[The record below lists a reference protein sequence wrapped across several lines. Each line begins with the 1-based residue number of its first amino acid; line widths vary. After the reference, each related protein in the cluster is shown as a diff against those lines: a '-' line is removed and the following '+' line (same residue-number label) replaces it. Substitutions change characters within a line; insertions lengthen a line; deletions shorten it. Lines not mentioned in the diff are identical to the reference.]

1 MPEFGQNKSIDGRIM
16 STQGNVKESQSAV
29 KDSNGTILYKL
40 AGVTALVLLAYSLV
54 TMVLMVTFG
63 GQPQTAQAVFAMLQT
78 NRLVGFLRLDG
89 LTILVMPL
97 YFLLFF
103 GLYTVLK
110 ESDGAFAGLASLLVF
125 AGLTL
130 FLATPS
136 VFSWLALCD
145 KFAASTDPVQKN
157 LLLAAGEAI
166 LASDLW
172 HGSGAILGGILLQTG
187 ASVMALVMLGSRAFG
202 RLTAWLGV
210 VMFGLDLAHLL
221 IAFFFPAGGVI
232 LMAIAG
238 TLYLAWF
245 PLLARDFFRLAR
257 PSSE

>member
-1 MPEFGQNKSIDGRIM
+1 MSASAKAIPNEFKTAG
-16 STQGNVKESQSAV
+16 
-29 KDSNGTILYKL
+29 L
-40 AGVTALVLLAYSLV
+40 ASSWQRLCQLGGIIALVMLGYSLA
-54 TMVLMVTFG
+54 TMLLMVAFG
-63 GQPQTAQAVFAMLQT
+63 GQPATAQAAYAMLQA

-103 GLYTVLK
+103 SLYTVLK
-110 ESDGAFAGLASLLVF
+110 HKDAIFAGLASLLVF

-136 VFSWLALCD
+136 AFSWLALSD
-145 KFAASTDPVQKN
+145 KFATATDNSMKAQ
-157 LLLAAGEAI
+157 LLAAGEAV

-187 ASVMALVMLGSRAFG
+187 ALVISLVMLGSPAFG
-202 RLTAWLGV
+202 KLTAWLGI

-221 IAFFFPAGGVI
+221 VMFFFPADGVI
-232 LMAIAG
+232 LMAVAG

-245 PLLARDFFRLAR
+245 PLLARDFFRLAKKN
-257 PSSE
+257 SEA

>member
-1 MPEFGQNKSIDGRIM
+1 MSAQTKSITNEFDTARTDSSWKRLCQLG
-16 STQGNVKESQSAV
+16 GVSAL
-29 KDSNGTILYKL
+29 IL
-40 AGVTALVLLAYSLV
+40 LVYSLA
-54 TMVLMVTFG
+54 TMLLMVVFG
-63 GQPQTAQAVFAMLQT
+63 GQPKTAQEGFAMLQN

-103 GLYTVLK
+103 DLYTVLK

-136 VFSWLALCD
+136 VFSWLALSD
-145 KFAASTDPVQKN
+145 KFAAATNPAQKAQ
-157 LLLAAGEAI
+157 LLAAGEAV

-172 HGSGAILGGILLQTG
+172 HGSGAILGGLLMQTG
-187 ASVMALVMLGSRAFG
+187 ALLISMVMLGSQAFG
-202 RLTAWLGV
+202 KLTAWLGV

-221 IAFFFPAGGVI
+221 TAFFFPAGGVI
-232 LMAIAG
+232 LMTIAG

-245 PLLARDFFRLAR
+245 PLLARDFFRLAKNK
-257 PSSE
+257 SKA

>member
-1 MPEFGQNKSIDGRIM
+1 MSVQAKSITNEFPSVELGSSWKR
-16 STQGNVKESQSAV
+16 
-29 KDSNGTILYKL
+29 LYQL
-40 AGVTALVLLAYSLV
+40 AGGTALLLLIYSLV
-54 TMVLMVTFG
+54 TMLLLVVFG
-63 GQPQTAQAVFAMLQT
+63 GQPQTARKAFAMLQS

-136 VFSWLALCD
+136 AFSWLVLSD
-145 KFAASTDPVQKN
+145 KFAAATDPALKTQ
-157 LLLAAGEAI
+157 LLAAGEAI

-187 ASVMALVMLGSRAFG
+187 ALLTSLVMLGSQAFG
-202 RLTAWLGV
+202 KLTAWLGV

-221 IAFFFPAGGVI
+221 TAFFFPAGGVI
-232 LMAIAG
+232 LMAVAG
-238 TLYLAWF
+238 TLYLVWF
-245 PLLARDFFRLAR
+245 PLLARDFFRLAKKN
-257 PSSE
+257 SEA